1 MGPILTLRSGLE
13 GGGMEKL
20 MGFVGATV
28 GSLVGWYLGDLVGF
42 TTGVVLSMVGT
53 GFGLWAGRRLTQRWL
68 EG

>member
-1 MGPILTLRSGLE
+1 
-13 GGGMEKL
+13 MEKL

-28 GSLVGWYLGDLVGF
+28 GSLAGWYLGALVGF

-53 GFGLWAGRRLTQRWL
+53 GFGLWAGRLVTQRWL

>member
-1 MGPILTLRSGLE
+1 
-13 GGGMEKL
+13 MEKL

-42 TTGVVLSMVGT
+42 TTAVVLSMVGT
-53 GFGLWAGRRLTQRWL
+53 GFGLWAGREMARRWL